1 MDYSKPI
8 QSASD
13 AKQFIIALHA
23 AGKLFHFDD
32 SPEAVIDARTGART
46 FTDSEAAALIQR
58 VPELFKYLADP
69 FELAV
74 ALNRNEQ

>member
-8 QSASD
+8 TSSAE
-13 AKQFIIALHA
+13 AAVFILALHD

-32 SPEAVIDARTGART
+32 SPETVIDARTGART

-58 VPELFKYLADP
+58 VPELFEYLADP

-74 ALNRNEQ
+74 ALNRG